1 MTSTTSYETVRSHDG
16 NTFEAFCALPE
27 RGSGPGIL
35 VFQEIFGINDNM
47 RGLAER
53 LAAEG
58 FVALVPDMFWRI
70 EPRFERKDE
79 SGLADAFA
87 MVQKLDFDLAVADI
101 NSTHRH
107 LLAMPECTGKVAAV
121 GFCLGGTLAFAAA
134 TTSRV
139 EGAGIDAA
147 VPYYGSGINDLL
159 DQAERLECPTMLH
172 YGNND
177 PFIPEKKIAEVEA
190 AAADKAHVTLHR
202 YDAGHA
208 FSNWDAPSMYD
219 AEAAETAWQRTVAFL
234 HAHLD

>member
-53 LAAEG
+53 LAAED

-172 YGNND
+172 YGNN
-177 PFIPEKKIAEVEA
+177 
-190 AAADKAHVTLHR
+190 AHVTLHR